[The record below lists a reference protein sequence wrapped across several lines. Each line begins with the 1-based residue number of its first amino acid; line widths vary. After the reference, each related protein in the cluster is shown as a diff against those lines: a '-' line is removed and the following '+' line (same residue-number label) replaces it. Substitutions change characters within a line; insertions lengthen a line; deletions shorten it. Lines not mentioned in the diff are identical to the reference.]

1 MLSAYIGESGLH
13 IRCESPGNVIT
24 EPEWIA
30 VMIEGQRY
38 QSPLAYMMKTINSTK
53 EVFEWSEEFNVSTL
67 QNRVVYSG
75 NLGNRNPFMELE
87 FKEIRCEDSGRY
99 TCLLNGLDKWGNITQ
114 FSTSGDFVVKCKCSQ
129 CLSYYVALLYNTI
142 SIMFMRVHTP
152 SQDLERM
159 PLIKTDQKILIFDL
173 SKENLNIKEWDW
185 AFLFHCEQQAI
196 KN

>member
-75 NLGNRNPFMELE
+75 NLGNRNSFMELE

-129 CLSYYVALLYNTI
+129 
-142 SIMFMRVHTP
+142 
-152 SQDLERM
+152 
-159 PLIKTDQKILIFDL
+159 
-173 SKENLNIKEWDW
+173 
-185 AFLFHCEQQAI
+185 
-196 KN
+196 